1 MIFKRFITKIH
12 YDKPLHILNEI
23 TDFAFKD
30 GTRDYVTVY
39 ISGVSW
45 SRLKSNTRRSYSFQE
60 RISSWEFIVN
70 NSYFQVYCKIFCQVI
85 GIPMRSEPAP
95 FFANLVLF
103 LYQSKWLESIKNAN
117 YRIAKKFDII
127 FIFIDDLIAIN
138 DGNDFK
144 SHYSK
149 TYQPEIVLKT
159 KNTSPTETT
168 FIFI

>member
-1 MIFKRFITKIH
+1 M
-12 YDKPLHILNEI
+12 
-23 TDFAFKD
+23 
-30 GTRDYVTVY
+30 G
-39 ISGVSW
+39 
-45 SRLKSNTRRSYSFQE
+45 
-60 RISSWEFIVN
+60 
-70 NSYFQVYCKIFCQVI
+70 
-85 GIPMRSEPAP
+85 SEPAP
-95 FFANLVLF
+95 FFATLILF

-117 YRIAKKFDII
+117 YSIAKKFDII
-127 FIFIDDLIAIN
+127 FILIDDLIAIN